1 MFCFCFLFYLFINFL
16 LFNLC
21 HIKLIYLKIYRIFA
35 KFKFSVELRLWML
48 NLKIVFR
55 SLKGRRHVNQFLLV
69 SSGDLIFVPFVAS
82 GVAGRANVG
91 LCPTSILTFKTAFT
105 CLINWAN

>member
-48 NLKIVFR
+48 NLKIVF
-55 SLKGRRHVNQFLLV
+55 
-69 SSGDLIFVPFVAS
+69 
-82 GVAGRANVG
+82 
-91 LCPTSILTFKTAFT
+91 SIT
-105 CLINWAN
+105 